1 VGTEIRT
8 FYSLKEMN
16 DSLTDQLNE
25 YKALSEDYSQWL
37 GSLLRSFQQ
46 NGTNGDWGKKSTA
59 LQKNARAP
67 MKKNP
72 DNKQLGKMKEEGK
85 SRKGETSCWVQTGE
99 ILLCSTE
106 EGEAEILFEA
116 IEEINTKIQALD
128 KFKTT
133 LQQLERLGLG
143 KNVNYITYIKDDVP
157 VKIVLRNKSGT
168 QVAENFKFAADF
180 TAQGILSEG
189 AENLE

>member
-1 VGTEIRT
+1 
-8 FYSLKEMN
+8 MN
-16 DSLTDQLNE
+16 DSLTEQLNE
-25 YKALSEDYSQWL
+25 YKALAEDYSQWL

-46 NGTNGDWGKKSTA
+46 NGTNGDWSKKSAA
-59 LQKNARAP
+59 LQKNTRAP
-67 MKKNP
+67 IKKAP
-72 DNKQLGKMKEEGK
+72 DNQQLAKKREEGK
-85 SRKGETSCWVQTGE
+85 SRKGEPSYWVQTGD

-116 IEEINTKIQALD
+116 IEEINNKIQTLD

-133 LQQLERLGLG
+133 LQQLERIGLG

-168 QVAENFKFAADF
+168 QLDENFKFAADF
-180 TAQGILSEG
+180 TAQGILSE
-189 AENLE
+189 